1 MDIAIISEHASPISS
16 LGGKDAGGQNVYVAQ
31 LASHLSRLGHSV
43 EVFTRRDDP
52 NIPIVQ
58 NVAEGFRLIN
68 VPAGPASPVAKEK
81 LLPYMKEFT
90 QFTLQYFR
98 GRSKRFDIIHSNF
111 WMSGL
116 VAADIKK
123 AMKIPFM
130 ITFHALGRV
139 RRLHQGKTDGFPD
152 ERFQIEERI
161 VKEADGIIAECPQD
175 YHDLLTHYQA
185 SSSAIHIVPCGFDSQ
200 EMYPVSQ
207 IAARKILG
215 LSPDEKIAL
224 HLGRMVPRKGADNVI
239 KGFAQYMK
247 HAKKPSRLLIVGGE
261 TEIPDPIL
269 TPEIGRLMRVA
280 EEEGV
285 ANIVTFTGS
294 RGRSA
299 LKTYYS
305 AADVFVTTPWY
316 EPFGITPIEAMACG
330 TPVIGSSVGGIKF
343 TVKHGETGLL
353 VPPND
358 PSELEQALLKIM
370 SNEELRIRFGKNSI
384 HRANQLFTWELMA
397 RQIEAILHSHL
408 YPIQDRIHL
417 PELVEK
423 NFFIKLKNEE
433 VLDGNRQSNV

>member
-31 LASHLSRLGHSV
+31 LASHLCRLGHTI

-52 NIPIVQ
+52 DIPIVQ
-58 NVAEGFRLIN
+58 DVAEGFRLIN
-68 VPAGPASPVAKEK
+68 VPAGPAFPIPKEK

-90 QFTLQYFR
+90 QFTLQYFK
-98 GRSKRFDIIHSNF
+98 GRSKPFDIIHSNF

-116 VAADIKK
+116 VATEIKR
-123 AMKIPFM
+123 ALKIPFM

-139 RRLHQGKTDGFPD
+139 RRIHQGKTDGFPD

-175 YHDLLTHYQA
+175 YHDLLTHYRA
-185 SSSAIHIVPCGFDSQ
+185 SRSVIHIVPCGFDAE
-200 EMYPVSQ
+200 EMHPIPKKY
-207 IAARKILG
+207 ARKLLG
-215 LSPDEKIAL
+215 LNADEEIIL

-239 KGFAQYMK
+239 KGFAQYVK
-247 HAKKPSRLLIVGGE
+247 HAKKPGRLLIVGGE
-261 TEIPDPIL
+261 TETPDPVL
-269 TPEIGRLMRVA
+269 TPEIGRLMKVA
-280 EEEGV
+280 ADEGV
-285 ANIVTFTGS
+285 EKIVTFTGS
-294 RGRSA
+294 KGRSM

-316 EPFGITPIEAMACG
+316 EPFGITPIESMACG

-343 TVKHGETGLL
+343 TVKHDETGLL

-358 PSELEQALLKIM
+358 PIELKQALLKIM
-370 SNEELRIRFGKNSI
+370 SDEELRAKFGENSI

-397 RQIEAILHSHL
+397 RQIETILHSHL
-408 YPIQDRIHL
+408 YPVQNRIHL
-417 PELVEK
+417 PELVET